1 MHGLYVER
9 RFGFNFAILG
19 MLYIVLILSSY
30 NLKLLQYSFIVFA
43 LLVYLFVL
51 PKELLN
57 PKNVVF
63 GFYFMWYGIAPL
75 FANRYKML
83 LTKGDNVKYAY
94 IMFATTYLISMLTL
108 DYYEKKT
115 RLKNSCS
122 EKQKKKL
129 VYYEKVF
136 LLTSYFGAMIIY
148 IYRTGGISKWLTNA
162 NEAFFSRKGSGIFY
176 LIFEYA
182 MFLLL
187 FFAGKK
193 RGVLN
198 KIPYLILCVI
208 TMYFCGSKSIALI
221 FMFMLFS
228 NQLINMPL
236 LDKKSLLVIFT
247 GISVFVIGMYMRA
260 GSYMSNFESVLSTCL
275 NYFDTFDEFLLLLDD
290 FKPAFV
296 KTIAM
301 PLNWILLKLG
311 LSIGGPYYDTSI
323 WLTTIYYPESWA
335 NGGTHQWPLEAYLY
349 LNFHYIFGLPLVIC
363 YFLLIAYT
371 YKKAK
376 EQSGV
381 WRFIYLSEIMSIMS
395 HLRGGLLNYWY
406 IYLLPFY
413 LLLLLWEKRIRSN
426 Y

>member
-1 MHGLYVER
+1 MGGLYVER
-9 RFGFNFAILG
+9 RFGINFSFLSLFYVG
-19 MLYIVLILSSY
+19 LILSSY
-30 NLKLLQYSFIVFA
+30 NLKLLQYSFTFFV

-75 FANRYKML
+75 FSNRYKLL
-83 LTKGDNVKYAY
+83 LTKGDNVTYAY
-94 IMFATTYLISMLTL
+94 LMFATTYFISMLTL
-108 DYYEKKT
+108 DYYQRKT
-115 RLKNSCS
+115 RIKNSCF

-129 VYYEKVF
+129 AYFEIAF
-136 LLTSYFGAMIIY
+136 LFSCYLLAMTFY
-148 IYRTGGISKWLTNA
+148 IHRTGGILRWLTNA
-162 NEAFFSRKGSGIFY
+162 NDAFFSRKGSGVFY

-193 RGVLN
+193 RGLLN

-228 NQLINMPL
+228 DQLLNMPL
-236 LDKKSLLVIFT
+236 IDKKSLLVIT
-247 GISVFVIGMYMRA
+247 VGISIFVIGMYIRA
-260 GSYMSNFESVLSTCL
+260 GSYMTNFESALSTCL
-275 NYFDTFDEFLLLLDD
+275 NYFDTFDEFLLVLND
-290 FKPAFV
+290 FKPAFA

-301 PLNWILLKLG
+301 PLNWLLLKLG
-311 LSIGGPYYDTSI
+311 ISIGMPYYDTSI

-335 NGGTHQWPLEAYLY
+335 NGGTHQWPLESYLY
-349 LNFHYIFGLPLVIC
+349 LNFYYIFGLPLVIG

-371 YKKAK
+371 YRKAK
-376 EQSGV
+376 EQSGI
-381 WRFIYLSEIMSIMS
+381 WRFIYLSEIMSILS
-395 HLRGGLLNYWY
+395 HLRGGLFNYWY

-413 LLLLLWEKRIRSN
+413 LLLIFWEKRIRSN